1 MHPYAIR
8 FIGSN
13 RYTMIAGGRGGS
25 VFAAMVWGCVFVPLS
40 RLVHVRSLASDTGL
54 KLIDTNLLHK
64 IPTIKKENRVK
75 TRAESIQCIDS
86 CICIW
91 IRCWFRFYWV
101 LLFSLVFRI
110 TMSHKTLPTS
120 FFNIFFVA
128 DTNSTIPEE

>member
-13 RYTMIAGGRGGS
+13 IYTMIAGGRGGS

-75 TRAESIQCIDS
+75 PEPRQFNALIPVYVSGSLLVSI
-86 CICIW
+86 
-91 IRCWFRFYWV
+91 
-101 LLFSLVFRI
+101 LLGFVVSLVFRI
-110 TMSHKTLPTS
+110 AMSHKTLPTS
-120 FFNIFFVA
+120 LFNIFFVA